1 MRKMDILIDNRQDKV
16 KLDEDIIPL
25 IEEAV
30 EAVLKLEGKSLGYE
44 ISISF
49 VDNEEIRELNR
60 IYRNVDKETDVL
72 SFPMG
77 EDFIQVNMLGD
88 IVISLEKALE
98 QSVEYGHS
106 LKREIIYLIVHS
118 MFHLLGY
125 DHMTEDEK
133 EIMRRK
139 EKEVMKKLK
148 IFKKERKEI

>member
-16 KLDEDIIPL
+16 KLDEYIIPL

-106 LKREIIYLIVHS
+106 L
-118 MFHLLGY
+118 
-125 DHMTEDEK
+125 
-133 EIMRRK
+133 
-139 EKEVMKKLK
+139 
-148 IFKKERKEI
+148 